1 MNTTTTTAPI
11 VTPSAL
17 PEMQTLRRILEAG
30 IRAPSAENR
39 HFLRFEPI
47 LDGMRIVSTDT
58 STWDQQPHRR
68 MLALVSL
75 GAVVENM
82 SLMSAACGQAQ
93 AVRWFPDPARTE
105 WMAELRWSAQ
115 AGVAEPLADA
125 IGERHT
131 NRRFYRREPVDAATL
146 KELAAATTVVPGAGL
161 LWLDDPARRSW
172 ALKAVRLAE
181 TERFRRES
189 LHHELFSAVR
199 FELGWR
205 ETAAEGLPPGALEVE
220 PPMRPMFAAL
230 RRWPL
235 MSALTRIGMH
245 RTLGLRAA
253 DLPCRLAPH
262 LGLIMCDA
270 AREPMRALGAGRA
283 LQRVWLAATRHGL
296 AFQPMAAATVL
307 ARQRAGGGWVAPPVR
322 EELLSLLQHVTA
334 GRSDAAF
341 MFFRLGH
348 AKPPTVVTGRLP
360 LDHYLA
366 ASPAHA

>member
-1 MNTTTTTAPI
+1 MNTTTMTAP
-11 VTPSAL
+11 TLAPTAL
-17 PEMQTLRRILEAG
+17 PDTQTLRRILEAG

-39 HFLRFEPI
+39 HFLRFEPV

-58 STWDQQPHRR
+58 PTWEQQPHRR

-82 SLMSAACGQAQ
+82 SLVSTACGHAL
-93 AVRWFPDPARTE
+93 AVRWFPDPARPE

-115 AGVAEPLADA
+115 AGRAEPLADA
-125 IGERHT
+125 IADRHT
-131 NRRFYRREPVDAATL
+131 NRRFYRREAVDAATL
-146 KELAAATTVVPGAGL
+146 KELSAATAAVPGAGL
-161 LWLDDPARRSW
+161 LWVDDPARRGW
-172 ALKAVRLAE
+172 ALKALRLAE
-181 TERFRRES
+181 TERFRRQS

-205 ETAAEGLPPGALEVE
+205 QSASEGLPPGALEVE
-220 PPMRPMFAAL
+220 PPMRLLFAGL

-235 MSALTRIGMH
+235 MNALTHVGLH

-262 LGLIMCDA
+262 LGLILCDA
-270 AREPMRALGAGRA
+270 PREPMRALGAGRA

-307 ARQRAGGGWVAPPVR
+307 ARQRPGGGWVAPAVR
-322 EELLSLLQHVTA
+322 DELLRLLQHVTA

-348 AKPPTVVTGRLP
+348 AKPPTVVTERLP

-366 ASPAHA
+366 ASPAHG

>member
-11 VTPSAL
+11 VTPTAL
-17 PEMQTLRRILEAG
+17 PETQALRRILEAG

-39 HFLRFEPI
+39 HFLRFEPV

-58 STWDQQPHRR
+58 PTWDRQPHRR

-82 SLMSAACGQAQ
+82 SLVSSASGHAL
-93 AVRWFPDPARTE
+93 AVRWFPDPARSE
-105 WMAELRWSAQ
+105 WMAELRWSPQ
-115 AGVAEPLADA
+115 AARAELLADA
-125 IGERHT
+125 IPDRHT
-131 NRRFYRREPVDAATL
+131 NRRFYRRDPVDAATL
-146 KELAAATTVVPGAGL
+146 QELAAATAVVPGAGL
-161 LWLDDPARRSW
+161 LWLDDPARRGW
-172 ALKAVRLAE
+172 ALKALRLAE

-205 ETAAEGLPPGALEVE
+205 QSAPEGLPPGALEVE
-220 PPMRPMFAAL
+220 PPMRPLFAAL

-235 MSALTRIGMH
+235 MNVLSRLGMH

-270 AREPMRALGAGRA
+270 PREPMRALGAGRA
-283 LQRVWLAATRHGL
+283 LQRAWLAATRHGL

-307 ARQRAGGGWVAPPVR
+307 ARQRPGDGWVAPPVR
-322 EELLSLLQHVTA
+322 EELLRLLQHVTG

-348 AKPPTVVTGRLP
+348 AKPPTVVTERLP
-360 LDHYLA
+360 LDHYLS